1 MARNIYFSD
10 KVKSEQNL
18 YEDLIIES
26 LKMYGQDVYYIPR
39 TLVNVDKIFG
49 DDIPSKFSSA
59 YKLEMYI
66 DNVDGFAGQGDL
78 FSKFGIEIRD
88 QATFIVARKRWA
100 QTVSSYSNDIQGDL
114 PLQGDLIYLPLTKSI
129 FQIMHVERESPFYQ
143 LSQIP
148 LVRLECEL
156 FEYNDEDMA
165 TGIPEIDKIETLGY
179 EVKLTLD
186 VDSDTTEIQLG
197 EIMTQTLSD
206 GTTIS
211 GEVSAWDRSTQ
222 ILSLIHVGA
231 SDGDYHIFS
240 VGGDLVSERT
250 SATRVIRAVNED
262 LGDHG
267 YQNDYFDS
275 DVSNFIDFTES
286 NPFGDLT

>member
-49 DDIPSKFSSA
+49 DDIPSKFTSA

-100 QTVSSYSNDIQGDL
+100 QTVASYSNDIEGDL

-186 VDSDTTEIQLG
+186 ADSDTTEIQLG

-231 SDGDYHIFS
+231 SDGDYHLFT
-240 VGGDLVSERT
+240 VGGDLVSDRT
-250 SATRVIRAVNED
+250 SATRVIRAINED

-275 DVSNFIDFTES
+275 DVSSFIDFTES